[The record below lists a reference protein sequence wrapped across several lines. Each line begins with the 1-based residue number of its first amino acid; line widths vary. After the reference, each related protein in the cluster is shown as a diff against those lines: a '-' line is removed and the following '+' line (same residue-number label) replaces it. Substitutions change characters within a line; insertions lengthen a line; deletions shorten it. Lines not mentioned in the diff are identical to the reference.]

1 MLRGIARNRII
12 VGAYADGEN
21 GICPMLAAHRNGGR
35 TDFASFADAW
45 DAFTGAKRRPRRATR
60 REVRVLRTY
69 LEMSL
74 LNEDTH
80 GGSLAEIADGIRAE
94 RRAAAERGAWRAP
107 DEIPEPDPPAVEPQ
121 RPRPGDPF
129 RAPELRLR
137 PRWSWLRP
145 ARRLDVF
152 EATMAA
158 AEEQL
163 TEQRADEV
171 LGERRRTHAID

>member
-12 VGAYADGEN
+12 VGAYTDGEN

-74 LNEDTH
+74 LNEDTR
-80 GGSLAEIADGIRAE
+80 GASLSEIASGIRAE
-94 RRAAAERGAWRAP
+94 RRAAAERAAWRGGG
-107 DEIPEPDPPAVEPQ
+107 EPLEAESATQPTH
-121 RPRPGDPF
+121 RPGDPF
-129 RAPELRLR
+129 RAPELRAR
-137 PRWSWLRP
+137 RRWSWLRP
-145 ARRLDVF
+145 TQRLDVF

-158 AEEQL
+158 AEEQFA
-163 TEQRADEV
+163 EQRTDEV
-171 LGERRRTHAID
+171 LGERVRAHSTD